1 MERKVGPI
9 CGPKIYIFFFPQL
22 LEQRNN
28 EPEGFFLTSEKDKII
43 INAVATKVSQRTYHN
58 GIMVIS

>member
-1 MERKVGPI
+1 MVQK
-9 CGPKIYIFFFPQL
+9 YISFFFPQL